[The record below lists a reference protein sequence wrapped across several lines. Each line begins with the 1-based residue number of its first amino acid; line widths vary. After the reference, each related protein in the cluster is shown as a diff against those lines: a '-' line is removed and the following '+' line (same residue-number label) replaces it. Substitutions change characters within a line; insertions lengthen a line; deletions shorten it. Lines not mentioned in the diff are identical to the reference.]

1 LILPS
6 GRVNVFA
13 SWIMAETQHFR
24 EQVMPQSLDPDRPLE
39 RAWGKFKVFLSHAV
53 FWSYERGSWQ
63 YDIICAVILAVI
75 FLTPRSWFRDRPT
88 LELTDLRHRQGV
100 IEVGHSGEEWR
111 YLVDAR
117 LVQSMEPLKPE
128 DAVLSILESRL
139 NRSLT
144 LKSLEPVR
152 NKNGVVLGFTAVVSP

>member
-1 LILPS
+1 
-6 GRVNVFA
+6 
-13 SWIMAETQHFR
+13 MAETRHLR
-24 EQVMPQSLDPDRPLE
+24 EQVMPQPLDPGRPLE
-39 RAWGKFKVFLSHAV
+39 RGWEKLKLFFSRAV

-63 YDIICAVILAVI
+63 YDIICAVILAFI
-75 FLTPRSWFRDRPT
+75 FLTPRTWFRDRPT

-100 IEVGHSGEEWR
+100 IEIGHNGEEWR

-117 LVQSMEPLKPE
+117 LVESMGPLKPE

>member
-1 LILPS
+1 
-6 GRVNVFA
+6 
-13 SWIMAETQHFR
+13 
-24 EQVMPQSLDPDRPLE
+24 
-39 RAWGKFKVFLSHAV
+39 V

-63 YDIICAVILAVI
+63 YDIICAVILAFI

-100 IEVGHSGEEWR
+100 IEVGRNGEEWR

-117 LVQSMEPLKPE
+117 LVESMEPLKPE

>member
-1 LILPS
+1 
-6 GRVNVFA
+6 
-13 SWIMAETQHFR
+13 
-24 EQVMPQSLDPDRPLE
+24 
-39 RAWGKFKVFLSHAV
+39 
-53 FWSYERGSWQ
+53 
-63 YDIICAVILAVI
+63 
-75 FLTPRSWFRDRPT
+75 
-88 LELTDLRHRQGV
+88 
-100 IEVGHSGEEWR
+100 
-111 YLVDAR
+111 VDAR